1 MRSNREKLMKIAYL
15 DCFSGISGDMLLSA
29 MLDAG
34 LSFPDLQ
41 ERLQTLPLGGYRMVK
56 GNADRNHIHGTT
68 FSVHCQGTHQHRNF
82 KDIRTIIHQGEFS
95 KQVKETSIQ
104 IFRSLAVVEG
114 RIHNRPADEV
124 HFHEVG
130 AVDSIID
137 IVGAVYGVEELG
149 IQSIYASKIPL
160 GSGFVKTAHGR
171 MPIPAPATIAL
182 LCDIPVFDSGVQQE
196 MVTPTGAALLKGL
209 ACAFGEMPAMKA
221 QRIGYGAGSRD
232 LPDRPNMLR
241 MIIGEQNAG
250 METDTV
256 VALETN
262 IDDMS
267 PERLG
272 YLMDCLFDAGALDV
286 AFFPAQMKKNRPGVQ
301 VQVISYPQQKD
312 RLLEIFFRESSTLG
326 VRFQFTERKILQ
338 REKAEVESPW
348 GKIQVKSIS
357 RQNGTKRFA
366 PEYEVCR
373 NIAQHHSVSLEEVYD
388 WVKGLTVDEGCP

>member
-1 MRSNREKLMKIAYL
+1 MKIAYF
-15 DCFSGISGDMLLSA
+15 DCFSGISGDMILSA

-34 LSFPDLQ
+34 LSFPDLE
-41 ERLQTLPLGGYRMVK
+41 ERLRTLPLDGYHIVK

-68 FSVHCQGTHQHRNF
+68 FSVQCEGAHHHRNF
-82 KDIRTIIHQGEFS
+82 KDIRGIIKQGEFS
-95 KQVKETSIQ
+95 EQVKETSIQ
-104 IFRSLAVVEG
+104 IFRSLAEVEG

-130 AVDSIID
+130 AIDSIID
-137 IVGAVYGVEELG
+137 IVGAVYGVEKLD
-149 IQSIYASKIPL
+149 IQSIYASRIPL

-171 MPIPAPATIAL
+171 MPLPAPATIAL
-182 LCDIPVFDSGVQQE
+182 LGDIPVFDSGVQKE

-209 ACAFGEMPAMKA
+209 VCAFGEMPAMKV
-221 QRIGYGAGSRD
+221 QQIGYGAGSRD

-241 MIIGEQNAG
+241 ILMGEQDAG
-250 METDTV
+250 TGTDTV
-256 VALETN
+256 LVLEAN

-272 YLMDCLFDAGALDV
+272 YLMDLLFDAGALDV

-301 VQVISYPQQKD
+301 VQVIGYPAHRDQ
-312 RLLEIFFRESSTLG
+312 LLEIFFSESSTLG
-326 VRFQFTERKILQ
+326 VRFQFTERKVLQ
-338 REKAEVESPW
+338 RAKAEVESPW

-357 RQNGTKRFA
+357 GGNGTKRFE

-373 NIAQHHSVSLEEVYD
+373 NIAQHHHVSLEEVYR
-388 WVKGLTVDEGCP
+388 WVKQLTVDSCGLRVAG